1 MQNTDT
7 KIRIVATIGPASES
21 PETLEKLVKA
31 GLDVAR
37 LNFSHGSHEE
47 HQNRINNIHKAEKRL
62 KKPIAIL
69 ADLAGPK
76 IRTGDLSSETVTLEP
91 GKKIILTTEK
101 IEGTAER
108 MSVNYPGLAK
118 DITPGKDILIND
130 GKQRLRVLSVK
141 GTEITCEIIAGG
153 TIRSRRG
160 INLPGTM
167 ISMSVVTEK
176 DMKDVKFAIK
186 NKADAFAMSF
196 VQTADDIINFRKS
209 LHKLGSSALIMAKIE
224 TEAAIEN
231 LDAIIDAADAIMVA
245 RGDLAVEIGA
255 ERVPFLQKTM
265 IKKAREKGKIVV
277 VATQMLES
285 MIDSPVPTR
294 AEVSDVSNAI
304 LEGADAIMLSAES
317 AVGKYPIEAVAT
329 MSAIDAETEKH
340 VDHIKRTRRT
350 YAYGGREVVPIVDAI
365 TRYTAKTAIDV
376 GAKVIVSL
384 TETGASARL
393 VGRYRTEQPLVV
405 ASPHETTL
413 RQVSFLYGAHAMKMP
428 KQKTMDA
435 AITLLR
441 SSLVR
446 EGYAK
451 KGDTVVLVAG
461 RNMGVSGGTN
471 SVCAFVI

>member
-1 MQNTDT
+1 MSTAK
-7 KIRIVATIGPASES
+7 KIRIVATIGPASEA
-21 PETLEKLVKA
+21 PEMLEKMVRA

-37 LNFSHGSHEE
+37 LNFSHGNHEE
-47 HQNRINNIHKAEKRL
+47 HQNRINNIRKAEKRV
-62 KKPIAIL
+62 KKPITIL

-76 IRTGDLSSETVTLEP
+76 IRTGDLQTETVTLEA
-91 GKKIILTTEK
+91 GKKIVLTTEK
-101 IEGTAER
+101 IAGTAER
-108 MSVNYPGLAK
+108 MSVNYPDLTK
-118 DITPGKDILIND
+118 DIKPGKDILIND

-167 ISMSVVTEK
+167 ISMAVVTEK
-176 DMKDVKFAIK
+176 DMEDVKFAIK
-186 NKADAFAMSF
+186 NKADVFAMSF
-196 VQTADDIINFRKS
+196 VQTAQDITDFRKT
-209 LHKLGSSALIMAKIE
+209 LHKLGSKALIMAKIE

-231 LDAIIDAADAIMVA
+231 LDAIIDAVDAIMVA

-265 IKKAREKGKIVV
+265 VKKAREKGKIVV

-285 MIDSPVPTR
+285 MIESPVPTR

-317 AVGKYPIEAVAT
+317 AVGKYPLEAIKT
-329 MSAIDAETEKH
+329 MTAIDLETEQH
-340 VDHIKRTRRT
+340 VDHAKRVRRK
-350 YAYGGREVVPIVDAI
+350 YAYGNRITVPIVDAI
-365 TRYTAKTAIDV
+365 TRYAAKTAIDIE
-376 GAKVIVSL
+376 AKVIVSL
-384 TETGASARL
+384 TETGNSARL

-405 ASPHETTL
+405 ASPHEVTL
-413 RQVSFLYGAHAMKMP
+413 RQVSLLYGAHAMKMP

-441 SSLVR
+441 TSLVR

-451 KGDTVVLVAG
+451 KGDKVVLVAG

-471 SVCAFVI
+471 SVCAFTV